1 MNVDERR
8 LSVPPGTTTRS
19 STGRSIPLVV
29 YILAV
34 GTFTMLTTEFIV
46 AGILTQLAADLDISV
61 SQAGLLITVFAA
73 GMVIGAPLMALLT
86 LRLPRRLTLLLA
98 LAVFAAGHVVV
109 ALGSNLQ
116 LLLVAR
122 FITALATGA
131 FWAIAGVV
139 AAKSAVPGM
148 ASRALGIIN
157 AGGML
162 ATVLG
167 VPLGAFASQYF
178 GWRGSFWGL
187 AALAVISAV
196 LIARFVPQDKAEH
209 ASVSVRNEIAGLA
222 SGRLWLTLAA
232 CATTTGGVL
241 AAYSY
246 ISPLLVDG
254 TGFSE
259 SAIPLVLIGFGVGS
273 LVGSLVGGR
282 LGDARPHLLTIIAP
296 TASTLILLAICLLS
310 DQKLP
315 MIALIALLGFFG
327 LGANPILASLAIT
340 YGKKAPTLASSLTVA
355 GFNAGT
361 VVASWAGGKALE
373 SSLGTTGPMLLG
385 ACVAVLTLI
394 PVIILAIL
402 ARRAASPAKAE
413 KGKKSRRVGIIYRS
427 DAVVARGNKS
437 YFSRYASNLTR
448 FASGNARKSGFASN

>member
-8 LSVPPGTTTRS
+8 PSVPTGTSRRGTT
-19 STGRSIPLVV
+19 GRPIPLVV

-46 AGILTQLAADLDISV
+46 AGILTQLAADLEVSV

-86 LRLPRRLTLLLA
+86 LRLPQRLTLILA

-109 ALGSNLQ
+109 ALGTSLQ
-116 LLLVAR
+116 LLLAAR
-122 FITALATGA
+122 FATALATGA

-139 AAKSAVPGM
+139 AAKSAGPGM

-187 AALAVISAV
+187 AGLAVISAF
-196 LIARFVPQDKAEH
+196 LIARHVPGNLAPH
-209 ASVSVRNEIAGLA
+209 SAVSIRKEISALRSA
-222 SGRLWLTLAA
+222 RLWLVLAA

-246 ISPLLVDG
+246 ISPLLIDG
-254 TGFSE
+254 TGFSAP
-259 SAIPLVLIGFGVGS
+259 AIPLVLIGFGVGS
-273 LVGSLVGGR
+273 LIGSLVGGR
-282 LGDARPHLLTIIAP
+282 LGDAHPHLLTLIAP
-296 TASTLILLAICLLS
+296 AASTVILLAMCLLS
-310 DQKLP
+310 DLQLP
-315 MIALIALLGFFG
+315 MIILIALLGFFG
-327 LGANPILASLAIT
+327 LGANPILASLAIA
-340 YGKKAPTLASSLTVA
+340 YGKNAPTLASSLTVA

-373 SSLGTTGPMLLG
+373 SSLGSIGPVLLG
-385 ACVAVLTLI
+385 ASVAILTLI
-394 PVIILAIL
+394 PVIALSVIAKRG
-402 ARRAASPAKAE
+402 ARQDLLP
-413 KGKKSRRVGIIYRS
+413 
-427 DAVVARGNKS
+427 
-437 YFSRYASNLTR
+437 
-448 FASGNARKSGFASN
+448 ASGS

>member
-8 LSVPPGTTTRS
+8 PSVPSGTKKRS
-19 STGRSIPLVV
+19 NASRPIPLVV
-29 YILAV
+29 YVLAV

-46 AGILTQLAADLDISV
+46 AGILTQLAADLEVSV

-86 LRLPRRLTLLLA
+86 LRLPQRLTLILA

-109 ALGSNLQ
+109 AMGTSLQ

-139 AAKSAVPGM
+139 AATSAGPGM

-187 AALAVISAV
+187 AALAVISAF
-196 LIARFVPQDKAEH
+196 LIARHVPHNLAQH
-209 ASVSVRNEIAGLA
+209 SNVSIRRELAGLRSA
-222 SGRLWLTLAA
+222 RLWLTLAA

-246 ISPLLVDG
+246 ISPLLIDG
-254 TGFSE
+254 TGFSQ
-259 SAIPLVLIGFGVGS
+259 SAIPMVLIGFGVGS
-273 LVGSLVGGR
+273 LIGSLIGGR
-282 LGDARPHLLTIIAP
+282 LGDAHPHMLTIIAP
-296 TASTLILLAICLLS
+296 AASTLILLTICMLS
-310 DQKLP
+310 DLQLP
-315 MIALIALLGFFG
+315 MIVLIALLGFFG
-327 LGANPILASLAIT
+327 LGANPILASLALA
-340 YGKKAPTLASSLTVA
+340 YGKNAPTLASSLTVA

-373 SSLGTTGPMLLG
+373 SSLGSTGPVLLG
-385 ACVAVLTLI
+385 ASVAVLTLI
-394 PVIILAIL
+394 PVGALSVLA
-402 ARRAASPAKAE
+402 K
-413 KGKKSRRVGIIYRS
+413 RS
-427 DAVVARGNKS
+427 KRQ
-437 YFSRYASNLTR
+437 
-448 FASGNARKSGFASN
+448 